1 MKGKLVSVSY
11 NDKGECIA
19 LFDVKNLDQK
29 EYAKH
34 LNDYHK
40 QEDADARH
48 KKEHL
53 EFAEHFEEHNKKLT
67 LHDICLAKSLYDNY
81 VDRGYF
87 DEDDD
92 FQKDFADFLFRGS
105 ELHLEKA
112 PSEFT
117 KILERL
123 GK

>member
-19 LFDVKNLDQK
+19 LFEVKNLDQK

-34 LNDYHK
+34 LSDYHK
-40 QEDADARH
+40 QEEAEKSH
-48 KKEHL
+48 HKEHL
-53 EFAEHFEEHNKKLT
+53 EFAEHFGKTDKLLD
-67 LHDICLAKSLYDNY
+67 LHTICLAKSIYDNY

-87 DEDDD
+87 DENDD